1 MNKERAEQI
10 ALMLLRVVA
19 GLIFCMH
26 GGQKLFG
33 WFGGMPGGA
42 KLQVLSQVGIGGI
55 LEFVGGI
62 MILCGLGTRITA
74 FILSG
79 EMAVAY
85 FQFHQ
90 PMGLTPVENHGDP
103 AVLYCFIFLYLAAR
117 GAGDYSFDAIVSRA
131 RLESNKAAGRPATQS

>member
-1 MNKERAEQI
+1 MNRERTEQI
-10 ALMLLRVVA
+10 TLMLLRVVA
-19 GLIFCMH
+19 GLLFIMH

-42 KLQVLSQVGIGGI
+42 KIQLMSQMGIGGI

-62 MILCGLGTRITA
+62 LILFGLGTRLTA

-90 PMGLTPVENHGDP
+90 PMGTTPVQNHGDP
-103 AVLYCFIFLYLAAR
+103 AVLFCFLFLYLAAR
-117 GAGDYSFDAIVSRA
+117 GAGEYSLDALFTRN
-131 RLESNKAAGRPATQS
+131 RTHGTMPTGRPAIQL